1 MDQIQ
6 ISKQPDETE
15 FEEQTNKMSE
25 LDHFR
30 ARMNMPIGTSSWSIP
45 ITDDVRKDIERIS
58 KEIDQRIKDG
68 LIRDWNKR

>member
-15 FEEQTNKMSE
+15 CEEQTNKMSE

>member
-1 MDQIQ
+1 
-6 ISKQPDETE
+6 
-15 FEEQTNKMSE
+15 MSE

-30 ARMNMPIGTSSWSIP
+30 ARMNLPIGSSSISFP

-58 KEIDQRIKDG
+58 KEIDQRSKDG

>member
-15 FEEQTNKMSE
+15 SEEQTNKMSE

-30 ARMNMPIGTSSWSIP
+30 ARMNIPIGTSSWSIP